1 MKPLMFFLLIFVVGC
16 KSAPTIPPPPSFTCN
31 SMCLIPC
38 VDADG
43 DTGLRWS
50 SPTGSDP
57 EAWDLLVEDVLAPLV
72 EKLRVCEVRRNTCA
86 QCLRDLKSEGI
97 IQ

>member
-1 MKPLMFFLLIFVVGC
+1 MKALVLFLCVVLIGC
-16 KSAPTIPPPPSFTCN
+16 KDVPVKPPAPSFTCN

-43 DTGLRWS
+43 DTGLRWNVVG
-50 SPTGSDP
+50 TDP
-57 EAWDLLVEDVLAPLV
+57 EAWDALYDDVINPLA